1 MQPLQRTALRS
12 ARQVRSRLSRQ
23 RRRNVS
29 DHGHGAHDA
38 HAAPANE
45 SFGKGFYTTI
55 SAIPLSLALYKLSSQ
70 GTDEQPYFTRL
81 ITKTYAEYK
90 TKWAQRNDFHTQAVE
105 QAAADRVLFLTETN
119 QSNVRHVDLRFP
131 EQLNVGSP
139 WNVPAGHGFAN
150 MDELIKKYE
159 TENFA
164 ENEKKLQQLRDN
176 KVPVEQPFES
186 FSKTTPAVDDS

>member
-1 MQPLQRTALRS
+1 MLTDH
-12 ARQVRSRLSRQ
+12 
-23 RRRNVS
+23 RN
-29 DHGHGAHDA
+29 
-38 HAAPANE
+38 
-45 SFGKGFYTTI
+45 
-55 SAIPLSLALYKLSSQ
+55 
-70 GTDEQPYFTRL
+70 R
-81 ITKTYAEYK
+81 
-90 TKWAQRNDFHTQAVE
+90 
-105 QAAADRVLFLTETN
+105 
-119 QSNVRHVDLRFP
+119 
-131 EQLNVGSP
+131 QLNVGSP